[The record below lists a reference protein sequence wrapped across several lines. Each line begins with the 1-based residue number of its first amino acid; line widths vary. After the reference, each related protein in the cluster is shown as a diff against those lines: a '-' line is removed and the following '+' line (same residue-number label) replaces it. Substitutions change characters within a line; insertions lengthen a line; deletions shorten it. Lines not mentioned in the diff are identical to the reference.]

1 MMRRNGESS
10 WKWLGQWLQFRSASP
25 EPAKSII
32 ATNRNEECPVY
43 SCLLRPTTD
52 NVGMCSTLRK
62 TIHEEVQLVE
72 SFTRSYRAKLGG
84 MIDRMNRSPAGTL
97 PSNAAWQSIRWCVEA
112 VDLMLSSQAQFA
124 KVMNEIAE
132 GTRGEA

>member
-1 MMRRNGESS
+1 M
-10 WKWLGQWLQFRSASP
+10 
-25 EPAKSII
+25 
-32 ATNRNEECPVY
+32 
-43 SCLLRPTTD
+43 
-52 NVGMCSTLRK
+52 GMCSTLRK
-62 TIHEEVQLVE
+62 VIHEEVQLVE

-84 MIDRMNRSPAGTL
+84 LIDRINRSPAGTL

-132 GTRGEA
+132 GARGEAKIPITKSQLEAARHGMPLSSFFIGI